1 MDKLKLK
8 PSPLKIPWDGFMAAG
23 MTHLKGAD
31 HNDRGSFDILAEQK
45 ILVICETKWY
55 EIGLRPEG

>member
-1 MDKLKLK
+1 
-8 PSPLKIPWDGFMAAG
+8 MAAG

-45 ILVICETKWY
+45 ILVIGETKWY
-55 EIGLRPEG
+55 EIGLRPEGCFNFTAKCCRSL